1 MLPPGFEPGS
11 CGRKPHMLGR
21 TTLQEH
27 NELRK
32 SRVFKT
38 FSNRLKHQ

>member
-11 CGRKPHMLGR
+11 HGRKPWMLGR

-27 NELRK
+27 KHLRK
-32 SRVFKT
+32 SDLFKV
-38 FSNRLKHQ
+38 N